1 MKLHMKRRMQSSA
14 APGTRRRF
22 PIAAWGGEEGNA
34 LIEVAVG
41 VTICIT
47 LLIGAAQCG
56 HLAYDAIEVT
66 NAAHTGAEYGAQSR
80 TYAADTSNITAAA
93 VQDASNVPG
102 LTATAT
108 YFCSC
113 SDGSTSTCAPTDCS
127 ASRIITYVRV
137 NTSATVDPQVY
148 LPGLPR
154 TYTLTGKAVMRVAQ

>member
-1 MKLHMKRRMQSSA
+1 MKTQMKRVMQSSA
-14 APGTRRRF
+14 APGTRQCSPR
-22 PIAAWGGEEGNA
+22 AAWRGEEGNA

-41 VTICIT
+41 VTICIS
-47 LLIGAAQCG
+47 LMLGAAQCG

-80 TYAADTSNITAAA
+80 TYAADIPNITAAA
-93 VQDASNVPG
+93 VQDASNVQG

-113 SDGSTSTCAPTDCS
+113 SDGTTSTCAPTDCS
-127 ASRIITYVRV
+127 ASRIITYVQV
-137 NTSATVDPQVY
+137 NTSATVDPQIY

-154 TYTLTGKAVMRVAQ
+154 TYTLTGKAVMRVVQ